1 MSPARPQT
9 QAAVQRFRQFELLAR
24 GVVEGSLSGRH
35 RSPYKGFAI
44 EFEEHRQ
51 YAPGDDLKHLDWKIL
66 GKLSRYYIKQYEED
80 TTLRAY
86 LVVDVSGSM
95 QYTSAQRTKLETA
108 RMAAQVLSY
117 LLIQQQDSVGLMTCD
132 NKLRTH
138 LPPRATKPQYKR
150 ISDAL
155 ETADSRQD
163 TGLGPVLHQLA
174 ERIKRRALIILI
186 SDLFD
191 DPDEICLALNHFA
204 HRRHQVVVFQT
215 LDRKEETFPFQ
226 GALEFDSLEDDRM
239 HRVDAPRIR
248 RAYLEKFHEHREKIR
263 RTCFDRRIDFV
274 PLYTD
279 DPFETVMARYLAERT
294 RRT

>member
-1 MSPARPQT
+1 MSPSRRQS
-9 QAAVQRFRQFELLAR
+9 QAEVQRFRQFELLAR
-24 GVVEGSLSGRH
+24 SVVEGSISGRH
-35 RSPYKGFAI
+35 HSPYKGFAI

-51 YAPGDDLKHLDWKIL
+51 YAPGDDLKHLDWKLL

-86 LVVDVSGSM
+86 LVVDISGSM
-95 QYTSAQRTKLETA
+95 HYTSADRTKLETA

-117 LLIQQQDSVGLMTCD
+117 LLIQQQDAVGLMTCD
-132 NKLRTH
+132 NRLRTH

-155 ETADSRQD
+155 AAADTRAD

-174 ERIKRRALIILI
+174 DRIKRRALIVIL

-191 DPDEICLALNHFA
+191 DPKDICLALNHFA
-204 HRRHQVVVFQT
+204 HRRHEVVVFQT
-215 LDRKEETFPFQ
+215 LDRKETTFPFSSPT
-226 GALEFDSLEDDRM
+226 AFESLEGGEPL
-239 HRVDAPRIR
+239 RVDPARVR
-248 RAYLEKFHEHREKIR
+248 RAYLEKFNAHREQIQ
-263 RTCFDRRIDFV
+263 RTCFDRRIDLV

>member
-1 MSPARPQT
+1 MASSRQDH
-9 QAAVQRFRQFELLAR
+9 QAVVQRFRQFELLAR
-24 GVVEGSLSGRH
+24 GVVEGSISGRH

-80 TTLRAY
+80 TSLRAY
-86 LVVDVSGSM
+86 LVVDISGSM
-95 QYTSAQRTKLETA
+95 HYSSTGRSKLEVA

-132 NKLRTH
+132 SKLRTH

-150 ISDAL
+150 ISDTLAA
-155 ETADSRQD
+155 ADSRED

-174 ERIKRRALIILI
+174 DRIKRRALIILI

-191 DPDEICLALNHFA
+191 TPEDICLALNHFA
-204 HRRHQVVVFQT
+204 HRRHEVVVFQT
-215 LDRKEETFPFQ
+215 LDRKEESFPFE
-226 GALEFDSLEDDRM
+226 GAMEFDSLEGEQL

-248 RAYLEKFHEHREKIR
+248 KAYLEKFQAHREQIR

-279 DPFETVMARYLAERT
+279 DPFERVMARYLAERT
-294 RRT
+294 RRS

>member
-1 MSPARPQT
+1 MSPSRRET
-9 QAAVQRFRQFELLAR
+9 QAEVQRFRQFEMLAR
-24 GVVEGSLSGRH
+24 SVVEGSISGRH
-35 RSPYKGFAI
+35 HSPYKGFAI

-51 YAPGDDLKHLDWKIL
+51 YAPGDDLKHLDWKVL

-86 LVVDVSGSM
+86 LVVDISGSM
-95 QYTSAQRTKLETA
+95 HYTSAGRSKLETA

-117 LLIQQQDSVGLMTCD
+117 LLIQQQDAVGLMTCD
-132 NKLRTH
+132 NRLRTH

-150 ISDAL
+150 ISDVLAA
-155 ETADSRQD
+155 ADSRAD

-174 ERIKRRALIILI
+174 DRIKRRALIVII

-191 DPDEICLALNHFA
+191 KPEDICLALNHFA
-204 HRRHQVVVFQT
+204 HRRHEVVVFQT
-215 LDRKEETFPFQ
+215 LDRNETTFPFKTPTAFDPLE
-226 GALEFDSLEDDRM
+226 GGEAL
-239 HRVDAPRIR
+239 RVDPARIR
-248 RAYLEKFHEHREKIR
+248 RAYLEKFNAHRERIQ
-263 RTCFDRRIDFV
+263 RTCFDRRIDLV